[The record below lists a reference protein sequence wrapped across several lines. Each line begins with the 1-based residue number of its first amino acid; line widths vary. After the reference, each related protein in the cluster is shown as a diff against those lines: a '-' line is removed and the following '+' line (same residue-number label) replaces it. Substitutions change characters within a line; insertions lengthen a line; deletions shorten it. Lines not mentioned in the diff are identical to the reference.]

1 MTNHIL
7 NVLSSRRKTSRK
19 LRFIENR
26 LELAEAAMNFAFE
39 GDDRPRAEQTANR
52 LLRLIAIRERLAY
65 PHAPM
70 PY

>member
-1 MTNHIL
+1 
-7 NVLSSRRKTSRK
+7 
-19 LRFIENR
+19 
-26 LELAEAAMNFAFE
+26 MNFAFE
-39 GDDRPRAEQTANR
+39 GDDRLRSEQTANR